1 MHKVFLFLLI
11 LIFASC
17 SYLPF
22 TKKKDDDTAPKD
34 TTAKK
39 TSKADR
45 KAEKIEKIEDKEPKP
60 GDIKVID
67 GV

>member
-45 KAEKIEKIEDKEPKP
+45 KAEKIEKIEDK
-60 GDIKVID
+60 
-67 GV
+67 